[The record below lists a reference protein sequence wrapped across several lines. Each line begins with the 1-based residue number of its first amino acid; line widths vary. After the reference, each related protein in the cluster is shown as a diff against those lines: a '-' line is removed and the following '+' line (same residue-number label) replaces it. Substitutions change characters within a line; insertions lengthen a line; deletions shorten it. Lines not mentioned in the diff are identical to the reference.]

1 MLFSVVFFQM
11 GHHNFSWRRVRGGK
25 GCKVGD
31 DNVIAFKE
39 ALEHA
44 KELLTFGS
52 EGNKLYLVCFLLYI
66 VLLFLFFLLSIE

>member
-1 MLFSVVFFQM
+1 MLTLK
-11 GHHNFSWRRVRGGK
+11 RVRGGK

-52 EGNKLYLVCFLLYI
+52 EGNKLYLIDEQGIDEQGMSEIMNDRSLKHPNI
-66 VLLFLFFLLSIE
+66 VRF